1 MVSNCAGSHGGSAAW
16 PTKRLVRERRREA
29 RLVPRRIGV
38 AAGDIIFL
46 IIFLDLPDGHL
57 VEHAAAVRRSIA
69 RVARSLPKPTLALA
83 PSEIDDHEDHRVV
96 AGAARRQAGVRR
108 LAYPVWPIGSRLRG
122 ATALTMTT
130 QERAA
135 KREAIRCY
143 RTQTGRNM
151 DDPQGFALSRH
162 QVAAFS
168 RPRELFAAGRS

>member
-1 MVSNCAGSHGGSAAW
+1 
-16 PTKRLVRERRREA
+16 VRERRREA
-29 RLVPRRIGV
+29 RLVLRRIGV
-38 AAGDIIFL
+38 AAGD

-69 RVARSLPKPTLALA
+69 RVARSLPKPALALA

-96 AGAARRQAGVRR
+96 AGAARRQAGVRW
-108 LAYPVWPIGSRLRG
+108 LVYPVWPIGSRLRG

-143 RTQTGRNM
+143 RTQTGRIT